1 MADQAERLVNLALFL
16 AGARGPVTADACR
29 ASVEGYPAGQDDA
42 AFGRMFERDK
52 ELLRASGLA
61 LEVVTA
67 DDVEAY
73 RLAGAAFSPPIPL
86 TAEEVATLAAAG
98 AAMLGD
104 PSFPLAEDLRY
115 ALAKVSPALEGN
127 APAAVGNLA
136 DESPA
141 AQGEAAALLT
151 AAISARKRVGF
162 GYVSVARHAG
172 GREVEPYG
180 LFLREGRWYLVGR
193 DIARDEVRTYT
204 VARMTG
210 LTVNTVKP
218 KTPDFE
224 RPADFDTAAY
234 VVLPFQYG
242 PPRMEAVVR
251 FSPDAAWR
259 AERLTAGQGEL
270 ETRPDG
276 GVDWRVGVTDPA
288 RLLRWI
294 AENGPGVVPVS
305 PPELRERLAE
315 GLRDVV
321 VHHDAR

>member
-1 MADQAERLVNLALFL
+1 MADQAERLINLALFL

-29 ASVEGYPAGQDDA
+29 ASVEGYPGGQDDA

-67 DDVEAY
+67 GDVEAY
-73 RLAGAAFSPPIPL
+73 RLAGAAFAPPIAL
-86 TAEEVATLAAAG
+86 TPDEVATLAAAG
-98 AAMLGD
+98 AAMLSD

-115 ALAKVSPALEGN
+115 ALAKVSPSLEAHATAGT
-127 APAAVGNLA
+127 GHLA

-162 GYVSVARHAG
+162 GYVNAAGRAG

-193 DIARDEVRTYT
+193 DRARDEVRTYT
-204 VARMTG
+204 VGRMTG
-210 LTVNTVKP
+210 LRANAVKP

-242 PPRMEAVVR
+242 PARLEAVVR
-251 FSPDAAWR
+251 FGADAAWR

-270 ETRPDG
+270 TTRPDG
-276 GVDWRVGVTDPA
+276 GVDWRVGVTDPE
-288 RLLRWI
+288 RFLRWI
-294 AENGPGVVPVS
+294 AENGPGVVPVA

-321 VHHDAR
+321 VRHDAR